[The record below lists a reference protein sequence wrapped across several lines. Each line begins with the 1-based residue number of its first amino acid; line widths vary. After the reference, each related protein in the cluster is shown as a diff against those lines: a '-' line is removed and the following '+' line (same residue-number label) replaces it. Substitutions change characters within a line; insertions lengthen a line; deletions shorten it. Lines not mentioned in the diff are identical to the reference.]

1 MPTSTD
7 NERRNEPT
15 LFEIYVSSKCETNSA
30 FLLNNCLLPSPS
42 LSFPLHP
49 QLRIWSSNADQTAR
63 RGLIQER
70 REREREEEKS
80 KYSLPPSFLPP
91 SFVSRFGT
99 VPIYLSIFCAMHFS
113 AKLTPSFSAASTSPF
128 SPSFRCFYAHFP
140 SIYLAALVDTRAFFM
155 NPTSAA
161 PPPLSSVI
169 NLI

>member
-1 MPTSTD
+1 MCPL
-7 NERRNEPT
+7 NAKPT
-15 LFEIYVSSKCETNSA
+15 LPSFSTTAS
-30 FLLNNCLLPSPS
+30 FPLPPSPS
-42 LSFPLHP
+42 LSIL
-49 QLRIWSSNADQTAR
+49 SSVFGVLMLIRR
-63 RGLIQER
+63 RGGVLYRRGER
-70 REREREEEKS
+70 GRERKRRANIP
-80 KYSLPPSFLPP
+80 SLPPSFLPP

>member
-1 MPTSTD
+1 M
-7 NERRNEPT
+7 RNQ
-15 LFEIYVSSKCETNSA
+15 
-30 FLLNNCLLPSPS
+30 LLPSQQLPLSPS
-42 LSFPLHP
+42 LSVFGVLM
-49 QLRIWSSNADQTAR
+49 LIRR
-63 RGLIQER
+63 RGGVLYGREAR
-70 REREREEEKS
+70 EGEREREEQIF
-80 KYSLPPSFLPP
+80 PPSFLPP